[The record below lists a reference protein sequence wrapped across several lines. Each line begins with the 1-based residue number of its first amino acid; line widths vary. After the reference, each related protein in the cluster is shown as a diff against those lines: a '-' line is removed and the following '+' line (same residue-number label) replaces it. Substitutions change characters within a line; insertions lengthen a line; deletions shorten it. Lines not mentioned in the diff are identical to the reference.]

1 MVYPPDWD
9 TLPVGIFALTDRG
22 SVFDGA
28 ALTVLLLA
36 VSVAVLRVVSRIR
49 TRASFR

>member
-1 MVYPPDWD
+1 
-9 TLPVGIFALTDRG
+9 
-22 SVFDGA
+22 VFDGA

-36 VSVAVLRVVSRIR
+36 VTIVVLLVVSRIR